1 MYEVG
6 LKLAHGLGRVSAN
19 FLASKYFA
27 TEELF
32 ESKFIYST
40 DPPHM
45 YTVVLITAPKKDA
58 EKIARHLLERRVAA
72 CVNIADVKS
81 LYWWEGKIEE
91 DEEALL
97 IVKTST
103 DKLNDLVKEVRAV
116 HPYQVPEVIALPIVG
131 GYKEYLSWVE
141 RETHA

>member
-1 MYEVG
+1 
-6 LKLAHGLGRVSAN
+6 
-19 FLASKYFA
+19 
-27 TEELF
+27 
-32 ESKFIYST
+32 
-40 DPPHM
+40 M
-45 YTVVLITAPKKDA
+45 YTVVLITAPRRDA

-116 HPYQVPEVIALPIVG
+116 HPYQVPEVVALPIIG

>member
-1 MYEVG
+1 
-6 LKLAHGLGRVSAN
+6 
-19 FLASKYFA
+19 
-27 TEELF
+27 
-32 ESKFIYST
+32 
-40 DPPHM
+40 M
-45 YTVVLITAPKKDA
+45 YTVVLITAPRKDA

-116 HPYQVPEVIALPIVG
+116 HPYQVPEVVALPIVG

>member
-1 MYEVG
+1 
-6 LKLAHGLGRVSAN
+6 
-19 FLASKYFA
+19 
-27 TEELF
+27 
-32 ESKFIYST
+32 
-40 DPPHM
+40 M
-45 YTVVLITAPKKDA
+45 YTAVLITAPRKDA

-116 HPYQVPEVIALPIVG
+116 HPYQVPEVVALPIIG
-131 GYKEYLSWVE
+131 GYREYLSWVE